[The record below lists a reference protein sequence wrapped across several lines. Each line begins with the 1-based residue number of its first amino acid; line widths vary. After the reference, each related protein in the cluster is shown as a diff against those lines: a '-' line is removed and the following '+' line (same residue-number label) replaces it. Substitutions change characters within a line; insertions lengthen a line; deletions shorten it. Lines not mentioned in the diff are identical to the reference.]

1 MPRMKS
7 PEKEV
12 KKLLNELVK
21 YRSEKRTEGQDL
33 YHQLKEK
40 YPYDVYG
47 CDGELK
53 IADKMKKYSRHM
65 QEVDCTI
72 TALENVIWSIE
83 EEMKKYDEKR

>member
-1 MPRMKS
+1 MRMKS

-21 YRSEKRTEGQDL
+21 YRSEKRTGGQNL

-53 IADKMKKYSRHM
+53 IADKMKKYARHM
-65 QEVDCTI
+65 REVDCTI
-72 TALENVIWSIE
+72 TALENVIWTIE
-83 EEMKKYDEKR
+83 EEMKKYDEKK